1 MVANNVLYLVIILS
15 SIVILISLIYIGTYS
30 YSKIKLRTNVDNLI
44 NKSKELMKKGEEK
57 LKEEDDE

>member
-30 YSKIKLRTNVDNLI
+30 YS
-44 NKSKELMKKGEEK
+44 
-57 LKEEDDE
+57 